1 MAKQRASTKQL
12 DDAQRRIVLAVSIAS
27 VTLLTLASSFNLV
40 LNDMLQDLNAMDSQ
54 TDMARQIPSI
64 AALLVIFVAGSVG
77 ERLGARRVMLACTA
91 LYAIGSVIVTVAPV
105 MGVATLGLL
114 LANVGKSA
122 LFVVGLAFMSSRI
135 ASKDGRA
142 AAFATFSAVMPV
154 TYLIMPLIAGAIL
167 TTASW
172 RLVALIWAVSGVVGF
187 IAVRVLLPADRGET
201 DSTGELLTPAL
212 AGLVLASLVQVITVL
227 PDSGLTT
234 RLTVTIA
241 IGFACLVALIVAMR
255 RMSNPTL
262 SLEPLRHGGLVLM
275 LIVLILTLFA
285 NLWFY
290 MTMAMQYIYG
300 LTAFEVA
307 VAFIPT
313 QIFSIAGAAWT
324 GRLVQRKGVAF
335 AGSLLL
341 LIVALSLGVSA
352 LVLVTTPIWV
362 CILIVSIY
370 SAAAVG
376 AGVALTN
383 AIMDLARKGDD
394 GSASAYRGAAM
405 NLGTAIGVA
414 AMTGVVFFAA
424 SSSLQEQAVS
434 AGLDPSTAT
443 QVATEMRDGAT
454 SEEASS
460 LYAVPLDE
468 VDEIDSL
475 QQNAYLMGFH
485 AHGAVG
491 GAITLVAAGLF
502 YVVRRR
508 QEAGI
513 LEVPKVEPTSAA

>member
-1 MAKQRASTKQL
+1 MAK
-12 DDAQRRIVLAVSIAS
+12 
-27 VTLLTLASSFNLV
+27 LT
-40 LNDMLQDLNAMDSQ
+40 
-54 TDMARQIPSI
+54 AR
-64 AALLVIFVAGSVG
+64 
-77 ERLGARRVMLACTA
+77 
-91 LYAIGSVIVTVAPV
+91 
-105 MGVATLGLL
+105 
-114 LANVGKSA
+114 
-122 LFVVGLAFMSSRI
+122 
-135 ASKDGRA
+135 
-142 AAFATFSAVMPV
+142 
-154 TYLIMPLIAGAIL
+154 
-167 TTASW
+167 
-172 RLVALIWAVSGVVGF
+172 
-187 IAVRVLLPADRGET
+187 
-201 DSTGELLTPAL
+201 ELLTSL
-212 AGLVLASLVQVITVL
+212 AGLQLASLVRHHG
-227 PDSGLTT
+227 PADSGLTT
-234 RLTVTIA
+234 PDRHHCHRLA
-241 IGFACLVALIVAMR
+241 WLMQSSLRCADEQPDRCPGAVAR
-255 RMSNPTL
+255 RSCADVD
-262 SLEPLRHGGLVLM
+262 RAD
-275 LIVLILTLFA
+275 LTL
-285 NLWFY
+285 LRTLVP

-300 LTAFEVA
+300 LTDFEVA

-475 QQNAYLMGFH
+475 QQNAYLVGFH